1 MAKKK
6 MNEPVCVPLVDPP
19 LLVFAENWEH
29 PILRHAP
36 RKQDY
41 CVILKGGQTMHQ
53 DVVAQLVVIC

>member
-6 MNEPVCVPLVDPP
+6 MNEPVCVPMLVDP
-19 LLVFAENWEH
+19 H
-29 PILRHAP
+29 PILRYAP

-41 CVILKGGQTMHQ
+41 CVILKGGSTMHQ